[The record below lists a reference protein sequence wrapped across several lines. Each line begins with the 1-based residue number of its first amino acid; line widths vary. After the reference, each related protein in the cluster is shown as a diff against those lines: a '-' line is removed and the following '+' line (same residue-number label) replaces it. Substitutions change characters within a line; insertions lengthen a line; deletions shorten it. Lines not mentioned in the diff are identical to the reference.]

1 MQRKVFSTLL
11 LSAFLII
18 LLSGCGK
25 KTQDSTADKS
35 GPSYN
40 TKLWKKFDNIPPG
53 ADPSVADTLGGTG
66 FEKVAEKMGFVTYTP
81 KEEELKYFGDPR
93 ATKGGKITTIISRFP
108 FNFLPF
114 GRNSHLTENSI
125 ISTFV
130 YETLLGAHP
139 ITRDYVPSLATH
151 WKISDDKKTFTF
163 RLDPRARF
171 SDGMPLTAND
181 MVATYK
187 LMMDET
193 ILDPSQQLT
202 FGKFEQPIAISKY
215 ILEVRC
221 KELNFR
227 NLLYFSGIYIL
238 PEHVIGKLTGTE
250 FIDKCQFSMPPGSGP
265 YILLDNDIKK
275 GQQYSLTRR
284 DDYWAKND
292 PLSKYGANFDRIQ
305 FDVVEDQTNLE
316 YEKFKKGDQ
325 DFFLFT
331 SLTTEKWLKDK
342 YDAVDKGWIQKRR
355 VFCDSPFGNAGPTF
369 NMRKPPFDDIRVRK
383 AFAHLF
389 NRESIIKNLL
399 FDEYFTTDSH
409 HDNSVFESPES
420 PVVRFNPELAASLLK
435 EAGYT
440 TKNSDGILMKNGKP
454 FVLEF
459 GIPKQVEKFVLI
471 YQKDLRTAG
480 IDLQL
485 KVQDGNTLF
494 KNAMARN
501 FTIWWQSWTG
511 LLTPNPETSYLS
523 TLADKEDNNNIA
535 GFKNPRVD
543 ALCNQYDTTFTRK
556 EQIKIIQEID
566 KIIGETYADALSWYP
581 KGIRIAYW
589 NKFGMPESVLGRF
602 TQFGYLDLTIFGTW
616 WYDAEKA
623 KALEEA
629 KKSGGSMPIGK
640 ETVDYWKNFKEN

>member
-1 MQRKVFSTLL
+1 MKLKVYSTLL

-25 KTQDSTADKS
+25 KAQDPTADKT

-53 ADPSVADTLGGTG
+53 ADPSVADTLGGNG
-66 FEKVAEKMGFVTYTP
+66 FEKVAEKMGFTTYTP

-93 ATKGGKITTIISRFP
+93 AKKGGKITTIISRFP

-125 ISTFV
+125 IGAFV
-130 YETLLGAHP
+130 YETLLGSHP
-139 ITRDYVPSLATH
+139 ITRDYVPAVATH
-151 WKISDDKKTFTF
+151 WKISDDKRIFTF
-163 RLDPRARF
+163 RMDPRARF

-181 MVATYK
+181 VVATWK

-202 FGKFEQPIAISKY
+202 YGKFEEPKAISKY
-215 ILEVRC
+215 ILEVKC

-227 NLLYFSGIYIL
+227 NLLYFSGISIL
-238 PEHVIGKLTGTE
+238 PAHVIGKMTGSE
-250 FIDKCQFSMPPGSGP
+250 FIDKCQFAMPPGSGP
-265 YILLDNDIKK
+265 YILLESDIKK

-284 DDYWAKND
+284 DDYWAKD
-292 PLSKYGANFDRIQ
+292 EPLGKYAANFDRIQ

-342 YDAVDKGWIQKRR
+342 YDGVDKGWIQKRR
-355 VFCDSPFGNAGPTF
+355 VFTDSPFGSSGVAF

-389 NRESIIKNLL
+389 NRESIIKNIL
-399 FDEYFTTDSH
+399 FDEYLPTDSH
-409 HDNSVFESPES
+409 HDNSPFESPES
-420 PVVRFNPELAASLLK
+420 PVVRYNPELAATLFK

-440 TKNSDGILMKNGKP
+440 TKNADGILVKNGKP
-454 FVLEF
+454 FTLEF
-459 GIPKQVEKFVLI
+459 GIPKQMEKFMLI

-480 IDLQL
+480 VDLQL

-501 FTIWWQSWTG
+501 FTIWWQNWTG

-523 TLADKEDNNNIA
+523 SLADKPDNNNIP
-535 GFKNPRVD
+535 GFKNARVD
-543 ALCNQYDTTFTRK
+543 ELCRIYDTTFSRK

-566 KIIGETYADALSWYP
+566 KLVCETYSVALGWYP

-589 NKFGMPESVLGRF
+589 NKFGMPETVLGRY

-629 KKSGGSMPIGK
+629 KKSGGSLPIGK
-640 ETVDYWKNFKEN
+640 ETVDYWKNFKDN

>member
-1 MQRKVFSTLL
+1 MKNIFSGFL
-11 LSAFLII
+11 LSAFILIV
-18 LLSGCGK
+18 LSGCGRK
-25 KTQDSTADKS
+25 AVDQAADKK

-53 ADPSVADTLGGTG
+53 ADPSVPDSLGGNG
-66 FEKVAEKMGFVTYTP
+66 FEKIADKMGFVTYTP
-81 KEEELKYFGDPR
+81 KEEELKYFGDSR
-93 ATKGGKITTIISRFP
+93 ATKGGKVTTIISRFP

-114 GRNSHLTENSI
+114 GRNSHLTENQI
-125 ISTFV
+125 ICGFV
-130 YETLLGAHP
+130 YETLLGSHP

-151 WKISDDKKTFTF
+151 WKISPDKLTYTF

-171 SDGMPLTAND
+171 SDGTPLTTKD
-181 MVATYK
+181 VVATFK

-202 FGKFEQPIAISKY
+202 FGKFEAPNPLSKY
-215 ILEVRC
+215 IFEVKC

-227 NLLYFSGIYIL
+227 NLLYYSGTFIL
-238 PEHVIGKLTGTE
+238 PEHIIGKMTGTE
-250 FIDKCQFSMPPGSGP
+250 FIDKCQFSMPTGTGP

-292 PLSKYGANFDRIQ
+292 PMSKNVANFDRIQ

-355 VFCDSPFGNAGPTF
+355 VFTDAPFGNSGIAF
-369 NMRKPPFDDIRVRK
+369 NMRKPPFNDIRVRK

-389 NRESIIKNLL
+389 NRESIISNLL
-399 FDEYFTTDSH
+399 FDEYQPTDSH
-409 HDNSVFESPES
+409 HDNSPYANPES
-420 PVVRFNPELAASLLK
+420 PVVRFNPELASSLLK
-435 EAGYT
+435 EAGWT
-440 TKNSDGILMKNGKP
+440 SKNADGILMKNGKP
-454 FVLEF
+454 FTLEF

-471 YQKDLRTAG
+471 YQQDLRSAG

-501 FTIWWQSWTG
+501 FTIWWQNWTG
-511 LLTPNPETSYLS
+511 LLIPNPETSYLS
-523 TLADKEDNNNIA
+523 ALADKEDNNNIP

-543 ALCNQYDTTFTRK
+543 ALCKQYDTTFSRK

-566 KIIGETYADALSWYP
+566 KIVGETYPDALAWYP

-589 NKFGMPESVLGRF
+589 NKFGMPEYVLGRT
-602 TQFGYLDLTIFGTW
+602 TQFGYLDATIFSLW

-623 KALEEA
+623 KALDDA
-629 KKSGGSMPIGK
+629 KKSGASLPIG
-640 ETVDYWKNFKEN
+640 EIPVMYWKNFKD

>member
-1 MQRKVFSTLL
+1 MKLKVYSTLL

-25 KTQDSTADKS
+25 KAQDPTAEKS

-93 ATKGGKITTIISRFP
+93 ATKGGKITSIISRFP

-125 ISTFV
+125 IGAFV
-130 YETLLGAHP
+130 YETLLGSHP
-139 ITRDYVPSLATH
+139 ITRDYVPSVATH
-151 WKISDDKKTFTF
+151 WKISDDKRTFTF
-163 RLDPRARF
+163 RMDPRARF

-181 MVATYK
+181 VVATWK

-202 FGKFEQPIAISKY
+202 FGKFEEPKAISKY
-215 ILEVRC
+215 ILEVKC

-227 NLLYFSGIYIL
+227 NLLYFSGISIL
-238 PEHVIGKLTGTE
+238 PAHVIGKMTGTE
-250 FIDKCQFSMPPGSGP
+250 FIDKCQFSMLPGSGP
-265 YILLDNDIKK
+265 YILLDSDIKK

-284 DDYWAKND
+284 DDYWGKND
-292 PLSKYGANFDRIQ
+292 PMLKNTANFDRIQ

-325 DFFLFT
+325 DFFLFN

-389 NRESIIKNLL
+389 NRESMIKNLL
-399 FDEYFTTDSH
+399 FDEYLPTDSH

-420 PVVRFNPELAASLLK
+420 PVIRYNPELAASLLK
-435 EAGYT
+435 EAGWT

-454 FVLEF
+454 FKLEF

-523 TLADKEDNNNIA
+523 TLADKEDNNNIP
-535 GFKNPRVD
+535 GYKIPRVD
-543 ALCNQYDTTFTRK
+543 ELCRMYDTTFSRK

-566 KIIGETYADALSWYP
+566 KIIGETYADALTWYP

-589 NKFGMPESVLGRF
+589 NKFGMPETVLGRN
-602 TQFGYLDLTIFGTW
+602 TQLGYLDLTIFGTW

-629 KKSGGSMPIGK
+629 KKSGGSLPIGK
-640 ETVDYWKNFKEN
+640 ETVDYWKNFKDK